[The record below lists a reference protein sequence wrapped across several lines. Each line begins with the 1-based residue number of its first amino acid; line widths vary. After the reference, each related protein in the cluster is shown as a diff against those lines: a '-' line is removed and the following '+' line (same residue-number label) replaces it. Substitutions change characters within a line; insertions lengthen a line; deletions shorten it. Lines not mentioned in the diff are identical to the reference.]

1 MSFIDLHTN
10 VSLGHTK
17 ITGLG
22 GEKLWLCPTLG
33 GDKLDISG
41 NGNHG
46 TYNGGMGTVA
56 DTSNGGTRAYSFDG
70 FDDYIEIPDD
80 DVFSFT
86 NGTSDTAFAVSMWV
100 NITDHSDFR
109 PLINK
114 VSETISSSGHE
125 WNLTARPSGDL
136 IRGLLFGSSIGI
148 QKRLDTTTGLGTSWK
163 HIVFASDGT
172 NLSFYLDGS
181 LISATQSIV
190 GGYSGMTNQSK
201 PVRIGAVFINDLTYK
216 DFFYGL
222 QDDIRIFDRAL
233 STSEITHLATKRGVL
248 GTPRNPVIKKRRIFY
263 APTAPPTTTAKAVVL
278 KKPKPSYA
286 TGYARN
292 ASESANPNL
301 WKGLVGAWMPSFG
314 VTGNTLKDVS
324 GNENDGTLTNMDAAS
339 DWVATSKGLALD
351 MLSPDDFIDAGS
363 IEDFSDELTINIVE
377 KTNNNFDGIRISV
390 GSTTAANFGFQNF
403 STDRLRLFCRPASQ
417 SYVVVDSA
425 TGIRDAFSFATYS
438 VVFNRGAVTF
448 FKNGKKY
455 SQHTFGL
462 SALPPSTN
470 ELTIGAFAG
479 YNIGGTYQRQF
490 TSLHLYNR
498 ALSPKEIKQLYLNPS
513 APFLR
518 KQQTVG
524 ISTAAAVPS
533 ANFNPFSVLTH
544 PLEQ

>member
-70 FDDYIEIPDD
+70 SDDYIEVADD

-86 NGTSDTAFAVSMWV
+86 NGTSDTAFTVSMWV

-114 VSETISSSGHE
+114 TSETISSSGHE

-136 IRGLLFGSSIGI
+136 IRGLLFGSSISI

-163 HIVFASDGT
+163 HIVFSSDGT
-172 NLSFYLDGS
+172 NLSFHLDGS
-181 LISATQSIV
+181 LISATQSILN
-190 GGYSGMTNQSK
+190 GYSGMTNQSK
-201 PVRIGAVFINDLTYK
+201 PVRLGAVFINDSTYK

-233 STSEITHLATKRGVL
+233 TTSEITHLASKRGVL

-263 APTAPPTTTAKAVVL
+263 APTAPVTTTAKAVVL

-286 TGYARN
+286 TGYAKN

-314 VTGNTLKDVS
+314 VTGETLKDVS
-324 GNENDGTLTNMDAAS
+324 GNKLNAVCSTGLDWSASKFGKSIVVADDNIQTEVTELGKRFSFAMWVKVDYAAS
-339 DWVATSKGLALD
+339 DTYARLIAFGNNNYVSMVINKVSFANKFVWQQLNGYSQNAVSQTNVSGEWQHIAGTYDFTVQRLFVDGNLEATLSRPSQTISDYRWYLGG
-351 MLSPDDFIDAGS
+351 SPDAS
-363 IEDFSDELTINIVE
+363 YSSLAYM
-377 KTNNNFDGIRISV
+377 V
-390 GSTTAANFGFQNF
+390 GEIGNAYIYN
-403 STDRLRLFCRPASQ
+403 RVL
-417 SYVVVDSA
+417 SA
-425 TGIRDAFSFATYS
+425 T
-438 VVFNRGAVTF
+438 
-448 FKNGKKY
+448 
-455 SQHTFGL
+455 
-462 SALPPSTN
+462 
-470 ELTIGAFAG
+470 
-479 YNIGGTYQRQF
+479 
-490 TSLHLYNR
+490 
-498 ALSPKEIKQLYLNPS
+498 EIKQLYLNPS

-524 ISTAAAVPS
+524 ISTAQA
-533 ANFNPFSVLTH
+533 FNPYWGNQATQLAGT
-544 PLEQ
+544 LQ